1 MNVSTSPGSMFRA
14 PDPRDLLRRAWSFS
28 RPLTFVSVAML
39 ATLAAT
45 TVGIILDPRVITGA
59 PAWLKPAKFAVS
71 ISVYCF
77 TLLWLLTF
85 VRGRP
90 RLVGIVAWTTS
101 VALFVEEVIIVGQ
114 VVRGTTS
121 HFNVATPFD
130 AAVFR
135 AMGVL
140 VVLVWLVN
148 LLAVVLLLL
157 QRLPDRAFAW
167 SLRLGLIVSFVGMG
181 VAFLMVFTTPEQ
193 LAASEAGEALL
204 VSGAHAVGVEDGGP
218 GLPIVGWSTT
228 GGDLRAAHFVG
239 LHALQ
244 VLPLLG
250 WLISAFGARR
260 LGPRGRLGLVLI
272 SGLTYLAVVV
282 ILTWQAL
289 RSQSVIAP
297 DATTVAASLAVFAVA
312 GVAAALTVLGA
323 RRTPPAGTVG

>member
-1 MNVSTSPGSMFRA
+1 MNVSSPGGMFQV
-14 PDPRDLLRRAWSFS
+14 PDPRSLLRRAWSFS

-45 TVGIILDPRVITGA
+45 AVGIILDPRVITGA
-59 PAWLKPAKFAVS
+59 PAWLKPAKFAGS
-71 ISVYCF
+71 ISIYCF

-90 RLVGIVAWTTS
+90 RLVGLVAWTTAI
-101 VALFVEEVIIVGQ
+101 ALFVEEVIIVGQ
-114 VVRGTTS
+114 VARGTTS

-148 LLAVVLLLL
+148 LLAVALLLL

-167 SLRLGLIVSFVGMG
+167 SLRLCLIVSFVGMG

-193 LAASEAGEALL
+193 RAASEAGERPL
-204 VSGAHAVGVEDGGP
+204 VSGAHAFGVEDGGP
-218 GLPIVGWSTT
+218 GLPIVGWRTV

-250 WLISAFGARR
+250 WLVSAFGARR
-260 LGPRGRLGLVLI
+260 FGPGGRLGLVLI
-272 SGLTYLAVVV
+272 SGLTYLGVVV

-289 RSQSVIAP
+289 RGQPVIAP
-297 DATTVAASLAVFAVA
+297 DATTLAVSLTVLALA
-312 GVAAALTVLGA
+312 GAAAALVMFGG
-323 RRTPPAGTVG
+323 RRTPRAGTVG